1 MNTSIYSYHIK
12 NWLKVFN
19 INQTC
24 FVDGGAL
31 VKQPYSVVKKLE
43 TCLELRDFITPNHFY
58 FDEKKGYYCPVNK
71 EGNPVCLGQS
81 KGRTHPNI
89 DKDVEIKLKNFFQPY
104 NKELYNIT
112 KIKLV

>member
-1 MNTSIYSYHIK
+1 M
-12 NWLKVFN
+12 
-19 INQTC
+19 C

-43 TCLELRDFITPNHFY
+43 KCLELRDFIKPNHFY
-58 FDEKKGYYCPVNK
+58 YNERKGYYCPVK
-71 EGNPVCLGQS
+71 GNGSPACLGES

-89 DKDVEIKLKNFFQPY
+89 DKDVEMKLKNFFKPY

-112 KIKLV
+112 GINLV